1 MTTAIEDR
9 AGQLLAGRIPFVHAT
24 VVRAQVPAS
33 ARAGDDAIILAD
45 GTIEGFV
52 GGQCTESS
60 VRAAALG
67 AIRDGESVLLR
78 VLPQDEGEFPETP
91 GARVVVNPCLSG
103 GAMEIFLQ
111 PRLPRPLLHVIGH
124 SPIAAALFELGAPL
138 GFDVQRA
145 APGAAPGPVPT
156 ALLIASHG
164 GDEPAA
170 IRAAL
175 DAGVGWIGLVASPRR
190 GAGVLAELTLTEG
203 ERDRV
208 STPAGLDIGARTAAE
223 IALSILAEL
232 VREVRAGRL
241 AVPAR
246 APASD
251 APREAVDPVCGMTVV
266 VGPDT
271 PHLVVDG
278 ADVWFCGPGCRD
290 TYARTTGR

>member
-9 AGQLLAGRIPFVHAT
+9 AVELLAGRIPFVHAT

-52 GGQCTESS
+52 GGQCTENS

-78 VLPQDEGEFPETP
+78 VLPENAGAFPETP

-111 PRLPRPLLHVIGH
+111 PRLPRPLVRVVGG
-124 SPIAAALFELGAPL
+124 SPIAAALVELGAAL
-138 GFDVQRA
+138 GFEMVRA
-145 APGAAPGPVPT
+145 ESPVPPT
-156 ALLIASHG
+156 ALVLAGHG

-190 GAGVLAELTLTEG
+190 GSGVLAELTLTDE
-203 ERDRV
+203 ERARI

-223 IALSILAEL
+223 IALSILAEI
-232 VREVRAGRL
+232 VQEVRAGRL

-246 APASD
+246 EETAAT

-278 ADVWFCGPGCRD
+278 EDVWFCGPGCRD
-290 TYARTTGR
+290 RYARTAGR

>member
-1 MTTAIEDR
+1 MTHTIEDR
-9 AGQLLAGRIPFVHAT
+9 AGELLAGRVPFVRAT

-67 AIRDGESVLLR
+67 AMRDGESVLLR
-78 VLPQDEGEFPETP
+78 VLPEDAGPFPDTP

-111 PRLPRPLLHVIGH
+111 PRLPRPLVHVVGH
-124 SPIAAALFELGAPL
+124 SPIAAALAELGEPL
-138 GFDVQRA
+138 GFEVVRA
-145 APGAAPGPVPT
+145 GAGTQPPATPS
-156 ALLIASHG
+156 ALVIATHG
-164 GDEPAA
+164 GDEPAV

-190 GAGVLAELTLTEG
+190 GAGVLAELTLTEA
-203 ERDRV
+203 ERARV

-223 IALSILAEL
+223 IALSIIAEI
-232 VREVRAGRL
+232 VQEVRAGRL
-241 AVPAR
+241 AVPDR
-246 APASD
+246 EPAPA
-251 APREAVDPVCGMTVV
+251 PRLAVDPVCGMTVA

-290 TYARTTGR
+290 RYATTAGR

>member
-1 MTTAIEDR
+1 MTTVIEDR
-9 AGQLLAGRIPFVHAT
+9 AGELLAGRIPFVHAT

-67 AIRDGESVLLR
+67 AMRDGESVLLR
-78 VLPQDEGEFPETP
+78 VLPEDAGEFPETP
-91 GARVVVNPCLSG
+91 GAQVVVNPCLSG

-111 PRLPRPLLHVIGH
+111 PRLPRPLVQVVGG
-124 SPIAAALFELGAPL
+124 SPIAAALVELGAAL
-138 GFDVQRA
+138 GFEVVREPPPLPPA
-145 APGAAPGPVPT
+145 AVV
-156 ALLIASHG
+156 IASHG

-190 GAGVLAELTLTEG
+190 GAGVLAELTLTEA
-203 ERDRV
+203 ERARV

-232 VREVRAGRL
+232 VREVRSGRL
-241 AVPAR
+241 AVPVR
-246 APASD
+246 EPAAD
-251 APREAVDPVCGMTVV
+251 APREALDPVCGMTVV

-271 PHLVVDG
+271 PHLVIDG

-290 TYARTTGR
+290 AYARTEGR